1 MSARAAEADVAVIGG
16 GLAGLVA
23 ARQLAQR
30 GASTVV
36 LEARDRVG
44 GRTLNAELGD
54 GKVVEIGGQWVGPTQ
69 DRVAALAA
77 ELGIDTFPTYIEGQN
92 VLELGGRVSRYSGTI
107 PKVNP
112 ASLAEIEIA
121 RRRIDS
127 LAKRVPLDSPWTAPK
142 AERLDALTVGGW
154 LRRAMRTRG
163 ARRLVEIAVRT
174 VFGADTSDVS
184 LLYALWYFRA
194 GGGFDSLVDTEGGA
208 QQDRFVGGSQLISLR
223 VAEEL
228 GDRMILGAP
237 VDRVEQQADGV
248 RISAAGNEVRA
259 RRAIV
264 ALAPP
269 LCDRIEWVPGLPPA
283 RAQLAQRMPWGTYI
297 KCIAVYDE
305 PFWRADGLSGE
316 AVIDAGPAT
325 TTFDN
330 SPPDGSPGVL
340 LAFVSGAEARAF
352 QRLSTS
358 QRRATLIDG
367 LARVFGERA
376 RRVERYIEQDWAR
389 ERFTGGGPICF
400 MPPGVQTGFGAAIR
414 EPVGPIHWAGTE
426 TAERW
431 SGYMDGA
438 VRSGERAAA
447 EVLER
452 L

>member
-1 MSARAAEADVAVIGG
+1 MASELEADVAVIGG

-23 ARQLAQR
+23 ARELAQA
-30 GASTVV
+30 GVSPVV

-44 GRTLNAELGD
+44 GRTLNADLGD

-77 ELGIDTFPTYIEGQN
+77 ELGVETFPTYIDGQN
-92 VLELGGRVSRYSGTI
+92 VLELGGRISRYSGTI
-107 PKVNP
+107 PRLNP
-112 ASLAEIEIA
+112 ISLAEVEIA

-127 LAKRVPLDSPWTAPK
+127 LAKRIPLDAPWEAPD
-142 AERLDALTVGGW
+142 AERLDGITVGAW
-154 LRRAMRTRG
+154 LRRTVRTRS

-174 VFGADTSDVS
+174 VFGADTSDAS

-223 VAEEL
+223 LAEEL
-228 GDRMILGAP
+228 GDRVVLGAP
-237 VDRVEQQADGV
+237 VTRVEQRDGEV
-248 RISAAGNEVRA
+248 RIAAGDVEVGA
-259 RRAIV
+259 ARAIV
-264 ALAPP
+264 AMAPP
-269 LCDRIEWVPGLPPA
+269 LCDRVEWAPGLPPA
-283 RAQLAQRMPWGTYI
+283 RTQLAQRMPWGTYI

-316 AVIDAGPAT
+316 AVIDSGPAT

-330 SPPDGSPGVL
+330 SPPDGSPGIL
-340 LAFVSGAEARAF
+340 LAFVSGGEARAF

-358 QRRATLIDG
+358 RRRAAVLDG
-367 LARVFGERA
+367 LARVFGQRA
-376 RRVERYIEQDWAR
+376 RSAERYIEQDWAR

>member
-1 MSARAAEADVAVIGG
+1 MPRELEADVAVIGG

-23 ARQLAQR
+23 ARELAR
-30 GASTVV
+30 AGVSPVV

-44 GRTLNAELGD
+44 GRTLNADLGE

-69 DRVAALAA
+69 DRVAALAS
-77 ELGIDTFPTYIEGQN
+77 ELGIQTFPTHIEGQN
-92 VLELGGRVSRYSGTI
+92 VLELRGRTTRYSGTI
-107 PKVNP
+107 PRLNP
-112 ASLAEIEIA
+112 VSLAEIEVA

-127 LAKRVPLDSPWTAPK
+127 LAKRVPLEAPWSAPD
-142 AERLDALTVGGW
+142 AERLDTMTVGGW
-154 LRRAMRTRG
+154 MRRGLRTRS
-163 ARRLVEIAVRT
+163 ARRLLEIAVRT
-174 VFGADTSDVS
+174 VFGADPADIS

-228 GDRMILGAP
+228 GDRVVLGAP
-237 VDRVEQQADGV
+237 ATRVEQRDGRV
-248 RISAAGNEVRA
+248 RIRAGDLDVAASRV
-259 RRAIV
+259 IV
-264 ALAPP
+264 AMAPV

-283 RAQLAQRMPWGTYI
+283 RTQLAQRMPWGSYI

-305 PFWRADGLSGE
+305 PFWRAEGLSGE

-330 SPPDGSPGVL
+330 SPPDGSPGIL

-358 QRRATLIDG
+358 QRRATLIEG
-367 LARVFGERA
+367 LARVFGDRG

-389 ERFTGGGPICF
+389 ERFTGGGPISF

-414 EPVGPIHWAGTE
+414 EPVGLIHWAGTE

-447 EVLER
+447 EVLEST
-452 L
+452 